1 MNSAVFNNFAALF
14 KNVIHLLTLTTMK
27 VYKTNEIRNIALIG
41 SAKSGKTTLSE
52 SILFNGGLINRRG
65 SVDDGNTV
73 SDYREIELER
83 QNSVSS
89 TVLYAEYKNH
99 KINFIDTPGFDDFVG
114 EVVSALRVCDS
125 AVMVVNA
132 QNGIEVGT
140 EIHWRHTIR
149 YKTPVVFAINH
160 LEHEK
165 SSFEETL
172 RRLKQ
177 QFGNSVTVL
186 QYPVNEGISFD
197 SIIDLVKMKMIRY
210 GDGGKAEILD
220 IPASEKDKAEEL
232 HTALVESAAE
242 NDEALM
248 EAFFENA
255 TLTEEEMQRGL
266 KLGIINR
273 GLFPVMCVAA
283 KPFKGIDLLMDF
295 MISTLPAPNEV
306 PPAKTVSG
314 RELKCDVNDAATAFI
329 FKTSIEPHLGEV
341 SYFKVYGGEV
351 AEGTEMI
358 NGKSGNK
365 ERITQLFVISG
376 KNREKVEKVVAGDFG
391 AAIKLKSVRT
401 NQTLNS
407 AKYSD
412 EIIEPI
418 VYPEPKIRMAV
429 KAKSSTDDEKL
440 GTILNEMSKVD
451 STLIAHQSKELRQL
465 ILEGQGELHL
475 NIAKWHIETIDK
487 IPIDFIAPKI
497 PYRETITKQAKS
509 TYRHKKQSGGAGQ
522 FGEVHMLIQ
531 PYTEDMVKPTEFP
544 VRGTEEHEMP
554 WGGKLIFNNC
564 IVGGAID
571 ARFMPAIL
579 KGIMEK
585 MEEGPLTG
593 SYARDISVYIYDGK
607 MHPVDS
613 NEISFK
619 LAGRNAF
626 RDAFKNAGPK
636 ILEPI
641 YDVEVIVPEEKMG
654 DVITDLQ
661 GRRAVIMGMESE
673 GNYQKIKAKVP
684 LAEMNRYSTSLS
696 SITSGRAT
704 YGLRFS
710 EYQQVPPD
718 VQTALLKAYEELESE
733 ED

>member
-1 MNSAVFNNFAALF
+1 
-14 KNVIHLLTLTTMK
+14 MK
-27 VYKTNEIRNIALIG
+27 VYKTNEVRNLALIG
-41 SAKSGKTTLSE
+41 SAKSGKTTLAE
-52 SILFNGGLINRRG
+52 SMLFQAGVIKRRG
-65 SVDDGNTV
+65 SVDDKNTI

-83 QNSVSS
+83 QNSVFS
-89 TVLYAEYKNH
+89 TVLFAEHNNH
-99 KINFIDTPGFDDFVG
+99 KINLIDNPGFDDYIG
-114 EVVSALRVCDS
+114 EVVASLRVCDS

-140 EIHWRHTIR
+140 EIHWRYTAKNH
-149 YKTPVVFAINH
+149 TPVVFAINH

-172 RRLKQ
+172 RQLKQ

-186 QYPVNEGISFD
+186 QYPVNEGLSFD
-197 SIIDLVKMKMIRY
+197 SIIDLMKMKMIRY
-210 GDGGKAEILD
+210 PEGGGKPELLEIPD
-220 IPASEKDKAEEL
+220 SEKAKAEEMQ
-232 HTALVESAAE
+232 AQLVESAAE

-248 EAFFENA
+248 EIFFENG
-255 TLTEEEMQRGL
+255 TLTEQEIQQGL
-266 KLGIINR
+266 KLGITNR

-283 KPFKGIDLLMDF
+283 KPYKGIDLLMDF
-295 MISTLPAPNEV
+295 IVSTLPAPNEV
-306 PPAKTVSG
+306 PPVKTTDG
-314 RELKCDVNDAATAFI
+314 KELKCDPADAPTAFI

-341 SYFKVYGGEV
+341 SYFKVYGGEI
-351 AEGTEMI
+351 AEGSDMI

-365 ERITQLFVISG
+365 ERLTQLYVIAG
-376 KNREKVEKVVAGDFG
+376 KNREKVEKIVAGDLG

-407 AKYSD
+407 SRNSD
-412 EIIEPI
+412 DIVEPI
-418 VYPEPKIRMAV
+418 LFPEPKIRMAV

-440 GTILNEMSKVD
+440 GGILNEMNKVD
-451 STLIAHQSKELRQL
+451 PTLVAQQSKELRQM
-465 ILEGQGELHL
+465 IIEGQGELHL
-475 NIAKWHIETIDK
+475 NIAKWHIETIEK
-487 IPIDFIAPKI
+487 IPIEFIAPKI

-509 TYRHKKQSGGAGQ
+509 VYRHKKQSGGAGQ

-531 PYTEDMVKPTEFP
+531 AYTEDMQKPTEFP
-544 VRGTEEHEMP
+544 VRGTEEHELP

-585 MEEGPLTG
+585 MEQGPLTG
-593 SYARDISVYIYDGK
+593 SYARDIAVYIYDGK

-626 RDAFKNAGPK
+626 REAFKNAGPK

-641 YDVEVIVPEEKMG
+641 YDVEVMVPEEKMG
-654 DVITDLQ
+654 DVMTDLQ

-704 YGLRFS
+704 YGLKFA
-710 EYQQVPPD
+710 EYQQVPAD
-718 VQTALLKAYEELESE
+718 VQSALLKAYEEQEGE